1 MVARAKESRVAVFG
15 GSFNPPHVGHLM
27 VVVWL
32 LATDRADEVWIV
44 PAGNHPFG
52 KELAPF
58 DARLEMARAI
68 AKLAGPRA
76 RVLDVEGRREGK
88 SYTVDTLEALARAH
102 PKAKLSLVVGTDILA
117 EAPKWRSFERV
128 KELAPLTVV
137 RRGGVAG
144 AEVDPDPDHP
154 TPLFPD
160 DSSTLVRERLAR
172 GEDVSGLVPAPVLA
186 IVRRRGLYR

>member
-1 MVARAKESRVAVFG
+1 
-15 GSFNPPHVGHLM
+15 FNPPHVGHLM

-76 RVLDVEGRREGK
+76 KALDVEGRREGK
-88 SYTVDTLEALARAH
+88 SYTVDTLEALAAAH
-102 PKAKLSLVVGTDILA
+102 PRAKLSLVVGTDIL
-117 EAPKWRSFERV
+117 EDAPKWKSFDRV
-128 KELAPLTVV
+128 KQLAPLTV
-137 RRGGVAG
+137 
-144 AEVDPDPDHP
+144 
-154 TPLFPD
+154 
-160 DSSTLVRERLAR
+160 
-172 GEDVSGLVPAPVLA
+172 
-186 IVRRRGLYR
+186 

>member
-1 MVARAKESRVAVFG
+1 
-15 GSFNPPHVGHLM
+15 M

-32 LATDRADEVWIV
+32 LATKRADEVWIV

-58 DARLEMARAI
+58 AARLEMARAL
-68 AKLAGPRA
+68 AKLAGRGA
-76 RVLDVEGRREGK
+76 KALDVEGRRDGK
-88 SYTVDTLEALARAH
+88 SYTVDTLEALTRAH
-102 PKAKLSLVVGTDILA
+102 PKAKLSLVVGTDILGDV
-117 EAPKWRSFERV
+117 PKWKSFDRV

-137 RRGGVAG
+137 RRGGVAD
-144 AEVDPDPDHP
+144 AERDPDPDHP

-172 GEDVSGLVPAPVLA
+172 GEDVSGLVPAAVLA
-186 IVRRRGLYR
+186 IIRRRGLYRSP